1 MKTKFLAAA
10 ALGAALLVSA
20 CGGNKTYTIDGVVED
35 PALEGAVVYKADRFS
50 VTDLLADPAHAL
62 PMDSTYVSDGKYR
75 FSGQIADADYC
86 ILSIGKNA
94 DGFPVGHATVV
105 IEPGAHVR
113 VVTDAAHKTCVSGTA
128 SNDLVQQN
136 ADASQ
141 ALQDRFMPLY
151 ERLRS
156 EDSLSEEEK
165 ASLEKQIEEI
175 RDQMQ
180 EIDFQFV
187 KNNINN
193 PAAWEKL
200 YNAAVMAGSLEK
212 QKELIAG
219 AEGRTKELKD
229 YQTIVGRIERLEKTA
244 VGQPFVDISL
254 EDPDGNPM
262 HLSDYAGKGKCILV
276 DFWASW
282 CGPCKAEMP
291 NVVALYKQYKDK
303 GFDIVSVSLDS
314 HKDRWVKAIE
324 DWGMP
329 WHHMSDLKGWD
340 CEGAALYAVTA
351 IPHTVLLGPD
361 GTILARNLTGD
372 DLRAKLEE
380 LLK

>member
-1 MKTKFLAAA
+1 MMKTQFLAAA

-20 CGGNKTYTIDGVVED
+20 CGGNAYRIDGTVED
-35 PALEGAVVYKADRFS
+35 PSLEGTVVYKVARFS
-50 VTDLLADPAHAL
+50 ITDLIADPTQQM
-62 PMDSTYVSDGKYR
+62 PMDSTYIADGKYA
-75 FSGQIADADYC
+75 FSGEVSEPDYC
-86 ILSIGKNA
+86 TLYIGKDA
-94 DGFPVGHATVV
+94 GGAPAAHATVV
-105 IEPGAHVR
+105 LEPGAKIA
-113 VVTDAAHKTCVSGTA
+113 VVTGVDRKTRVSGTP
-128 SNDLVQQN
+128 SNELVQEN
-136 ADASQ
+136 ETAGET
-141 ALQDRFMPLY
+141 LRDRFLA
-151 ERLRS
+151 LR
-156 EDSLSEEEK
+156 EQYAAGTLSTEES
-165 ASLEKQIEEI
+165 ARIEAEMDEI
-175 RDQMQ
+175 RQQM
-180 EIDFQFV
+180 EDLDFQFV
-187 KNNINN
+187 KENINN

-314 HKDRWVKAIE
+314 HKDRWVKAIQE
-324 DWGMP
+324 WGMP

-380 LLK
+380 LLP

>member
-1 MKTKFLAAA
+1 MMKTQFLAAA

-20 CGGNKTYTIDGVVED
+20 CGGNAYRIDGTVED
-35 PALEGAVVYKADRFS
+35 PSLEGTVVYKVARFS
-50 VTDLLADPAHAL
+50 ITDLIADPTQQM
-62 PMDSTYVSDGKYR
+62 PMDSTYIAGGKYA
-75 FSGQIADADYC
+75 FSGEVSEPDYC
-86 ILSIGKNA
+86 TLYIGKDA
-94 DGFPVGHATVV
+94 GGAPAAHATVV
-105 IEPGAHVR
+105 LEPGAKIA
-113 VVTDAAHKTCVSGTA
+113 VVTGVDRKTRVSGTP
-128 SNDLVQQN
+128 SNDLVQEN
-136 ADASQ
+136 ETAGET
-141 ALQDRFMPLY
+141 LRDRFLA
-151 ERLRS
+151 LR
-156 EDSLSEEEK
+156 EQYAAGTLSTEES
-165 ASLEKQIEEI
+165 ARIETEMDEI
-175 RDQMQ
+175 RQQM
-180 EIDFQFV
+180 EDLDFQFV
-187 KNNINN
+187 KENINN

-212 QKELIAG
+212 QKDLIAG

-229 YQTIVGRIERLEKTA
+229 YQTIVERIERLEKTA
-244 VGQPFVDISL
+244 VGQPFVDIAL

-314 HKDRWVKAIE
+314 HKDRWVKAIQE
-324 DWGMP
+324 WGMP

-380 LLK
+380 LLP

>member
-1 MKTKFLAAA
+1 MKTNFFAVA

-156 EDSLSEEEK
+156 EASLSEEEK
-165 ASLEKQIEEI
+165 ASLEKQIDEI

-180 EIDFQFV
+180 ELEFQFV
-187 KNNINN
+187 KKNINN

-200 YNAAVMAGSLEK
+200 YNAAVLAGSLEK

-254 EDPDGNPM
+254 EDPDGKPM

-324 DWGMP
+324 EWGMP

>member
-1 MKTKFLAAA
+1 M
-10 ALGAALLVSA
+10 S
-20 CGGNKTYTIDGVVED
+20 E
-35 PALEGAVVYKADRFS
+35 P
-50 VTDLLADPAHAL
+50 
-62 PMDSTYVSDGKYR
+62 
-75 FSGQIADADYC
+75 DYC
-86 ILSIGKNA
+86 TLYIGKDA
-94 DGFPVGHATVV
+94 GGAPAAHATVV
-105 IEPGAHVR
+105 LEPGAKIA
-113 VVTDAAHKTCVSGTA
+113 VVTGVDRKTRVSGTP
-128 SNDLVQQN
+128 SNDLVQEN
-136 ADASQ
+136 ETAGET
-141 ALQDRFMPLY
+141 LRDRFLA
-151 ERLRS
+151 LR
-156 EDSLSEEEK
+156 EQYAAGTLSTEES
-165 ASLEKQIEEI
+165 ARIEAEMDEI
-175 RDQMQ
+175 RQQM
-180 EIDFQFV
+180 EDLDFQFV
-187 KNNINN
+187 KENINN

-324 DWGMP
+324 EWGMP

-380 LLK
+380 LLP